1 MEFLSKRVA
10 GQVDRGAL
18 GPRPIGNRPPLLVD
32 ARWFGPHGIGRFAS
46 AVLTRLPDHVRLTGG
61 PRPLSLLD
69 PIWLS
74 YQLAARRPSVFFS
87 PGFNPPAV
95 CRVPLVITIHD
106 LAHIQL
112 PCFSTY
118 RRRFY
123 YEYLVRPAS
132 NRARRVIT
140 VSEYSR
146 REILRWTGLPE
157 SSVTN
162 VGNGVD
168 STFRPEGHRYDPGF
182 PYILYVGNGRP
193 HKNLDRLFSAFAAI
207 DDPYLHLVLTTPK
220 THELTAQLIE
230 KRIEKR
236 VHCPGPVTDE
246 ELPALYRG
254 ALALVFPS
262 LMEGFGLPPLEAM
275 ASGTPVV
282 ASRSTAIPEV
292 VGEAALL
299 VDPLDAAD
307 IRQGIER
314 VLEDRALRGAMRQA
328 GLARARLF
336 SWDTVAAKVNQVI
349 QEIA

>member
-1 MEFLSKRVA
+1 MEL
-10 GQVDRGAL
+10 L
-18 GPRPIGNRPPLLVD
+18 NLLVD
-32 ARWFGPHGIGRFAS
+32 ARWSGPHGIGRFAG
-46 AVLTRLPDHVRLTGG
+46 AVLARLPDHVRLTGG

-112 PCFSTY
+112 PCFSNY

-123 YEYLVRPAS
+123 YEFLVRPAS

-157 SSVTN
+157 GSVTN

-182 PYILYVGNGRP
+182 PYILYVGNARP
-193 HKNLDRLFSAFAAI
+193 HKNLNRLFSAFAQI
-207 DDPYLHLVLTTPK
+207 DDPRLHLVLTTPK
-220 THELTAQLIE
+220 TQELVMRLIE
-230 KRIEKR
+230 KGIEGR
-236 VHCPGPVTDE
+236 VRFAGPVSDE
-246 ELPALYRG
+246 DLPALYRG

-275 ASGTPVV
+275 ACGTPVV
-282 ASRSTAIPEV
+282 ASGSTAIPEV
-292 VGEAALL
+292 VGDAALL

-314 VLEDRALRGAMRQA
+314 VLEDSALRNAMRQS

-336 SWDTVAAKVNQVI
+336 SWDTVAAKVNRVI
-349 QEIA
+349 QDAA

>member
-1 MEFLSKRVA
+1 MELLSN
-10 GQVDRGAL
+10 
-18 GPRPIGNRPPLLVD
+18 PSTLLVD

-74 YQLAARRPSVFFS
+74 YQVAARRPSVFFS
-87 PGFNPPAV
+87 PGFNPPAI

-106 LAHIQL
+106 LAHIRL

-118 RRRFY
+118 TRRFY
-123 YEYLVRPAS
+123 YEFLVRPAS

-146 REILRWTGLPE
+146 HEILRWTGLPE

-168 STFRPEGHRYDPGF
+168 STFRPEGRCFDPAF
-182 PYILYVGNGRP
+182 PYILHVGSAKP
-193 HKNLDRLFSAFAAI
+193 HKNLERLFDAFAQI
-207 DDPYLHLVLTTPK
+207 DDPHLHLL
-220 THELTAQLIE
+220 LTATKTQELASRLAKKKIE
-230 KRIEKR
+230 GR
-236 VHCPGPVTDE
+236 VHFVGPVSED

-254 ALALVFPS
+254 AIALVFPS

-275 ASGTPVV
+275 ACGTPVV

-292 VGEAALL
+292 VGDAGLL
-299 VDPLDAAD
+299 IDPLDVDD

-314 VLEDRALRGAMRQA
+314 VLEDSALRAAMRQS

-336 SWDTVAAKVNQVI
+336 SWETVAAKVNRVI
-349 QEIA
+349 QEVSY

>member
-1 MEFLSKRVA
+1 MEL
-10 GQVDRGAL
+10 L
-18 GPRPIGNRPPLLVD
+18 NLLVD
-32 ARWFGPHGIGRFAS
+32 ARWFGPHGIGRFAG
-46 AVLTRLPDHVRLTGG
+46 AVLARLPDHVRLTGG

-95 CRVPLVITIHD
+95 CRVPLFITIHD

-112 PCFSTY
+112 PCFSNY

-123 YEYLVRPAS
+123 YEFLVRPAS

-157 SSVTN
+157 GSVTN

-182 PYILYVGNGRP
+182 PYILYVGNARP
-193 HKNLDRLFSAFAAI
+193 HKNLNRLFSAFAQI
-207 DDPYLHLVLTTPK
+207 DDPRLHLVLTTPK
-220 THELTAQLIE
+220 TQELVMRLIE
-230 KRIEKR
+230 KGIEGR
-236 VHCPGPVTDE
+236 VRFAGPVSDE
-246 ELPALYRG
+246 DLPALYRG

-275 ASGTPVV
+275 ACGTPVV
-282 ASRSTAIPEV
+282 ASGSTAIPEV
-292 VGEAALL
+292 VGDAALL

-314 VLEDRALRGAMRQA
+314 VLEDSALRNAMRQS

-336 SWDTVAAKVNQVI
+336 SWDTVAAKVNRVI
-349 QEIA
+349 QDAA

>member
-1 MEFLSKRVA
+1 MELLSN
-10 GQVDRGAL
+10 
-18 GPRPIGNRPPLLVD
+18 PSTLLVD
-32 ARWFGPHGIGRFAS
+32 ARWFGQHGIGRFAS

-87 PGFNPPAV
+87 PGFNPPAI

-106 LAHIQL
+106 LAHIRL

-118 RRRFY
+118 TRRFY
-123 YEYLVRPAS
+123 YEFLVRPAS
-132 NRARRVIT
+132 NRARRIIT

-146 REILRWTGLPE
+146 HEILRWTGLPE

-168 STFRPEGHRYDPGF
+168 STFRPEGRCYDPGF
-182 PYILYVGNGRP
+182 PYILHVGSAKP
-193 HKNLDRLFSAFAAI
+193 HKNLDRLFDAFAQI
-207 DDPYLHLVLTTPK
+207 DDPHLHLL
-220 THELTAQLIE
+220 LTAAKTQELASRLVEKKIE
-230 KRIEKR
+230 SR
-236 VHCPGPVTDE
+236 VHFVGPVSED

-254 ALALVFPS
+254 AIALVFPS

-275 ASGTPVV
+275 ACGTPVV
-282 ASRSTAIPEV
+282 ASRTTAIPEV
-292 VGEAALL
+292 VGDAGLL
-299 VDPLDAAD
+299 IDPLDVDD

-314 VLEDRALRGAMRQA
+314 VLEDSALRAAMRQS

-336 SWDTVAAKVNQVI
+336 SWEIVAAKVNRVI
-349 QEIA
+349 QEAA